1 MRSRERAGSRRL
13 VSRLLRSARGSLLLP
28 GLVRFAL
35 AGLLLPGTAAA
46 SGLLAPAAGPADAAS
61 AGATI
66 AEPLS
71 VPGAQ
76 FSNPAGLAGFRE
88 RAMGSG
94 IGLAYGEGEITADY
108 PAGYHADNEVLVPFL
123 NGSLVVP
130 YERWTFGIC
139 TMGTS
144 GARFDYGARPSL
156 GVNDGFFS
164 ETSMLGLPIAAAFR
178 ATETLW
184 LGAQI
189 IPLYGSTH
197 LRVSREVAE
206 SPGAPVPFRFT
217 TEGFGVQGMVGVTW
231 KPDESWAVG
240 GSIKP
245 PGRVWTEGD
254 TRYGSGKQDV
264 DLEIEAPMEVALG
277 VTRSLWKSWKASYGV
292 RFVDSSVLAR
302 SFLRFEETP
311 SANSPFLHGARDEW
325 RHAIGLSYVLSD
337 EIILLGGFSKANGIV
352 SSKGVSPSSYDSKDI
367 RLSAGA
373 RWRGTRWTIDGAF
386 SYIFAGSRRVS
397 PNDALVFPGRYE
409 SKPAYL
415 LSVML
420 TRTF

>member
-1 MRSRERAGSRRL
+1 MRIGARARSRRL
-13 VSRLLRSARGSLLLP
+13 VGRLLHLARSPFLLT
-28 GLVRFAL
+28 GLARFAL

-46 SGLLAPAAGPADAAS
+46 SGLLVPAAGPADAAA

-94 IGLAYGEGEITADY
+94 IGVAYGRGEITADE

-123 NGSLVVP
+123 NGFLVVP
-130 YERWTFGIC
+130 YGRWTFGIS
-139 TMGTS
+139 TLGTS
-144 GARFDYGARPSL
+144 GARFDYGARPAL

-164 ETSMLGLPIAAAFR
+164 ESSVLGIPVAAAFR

-184 LGAQI
+184 LAAQI

-197 LRVSREVAE
+197 LRFSREVAE
-206 SPGAPVPFRFT
+206 NPGAPTPFRFT
-217 TEGFGVQGMVGVTW
+217 TAGFGVQGMFGVTW
-231 KPDESWAVG
+231 KPDERLAIG
-240 GSIKP
+240 GSVKT

-264 DLEIEAPMEVALG
+264 DLELEAPLEVALG
-277 VTRSLWKSWKASYGV
+277 VTATFWKGWKASYGA
-292 RFVDSSVLAR
+292 RFVDTSVLAR
-302 SFLRFEETP
+302 SFLRFEQTP

-325 RHAIGLSYVLSD
+325 RHALGLSYDVT
-337 EIILLGGFSKANGIV
+337 EATTVLGGFSKANGIV
-352 SSKGVSPSSYDSKDI
+352 SSRGVSPTSYDSRDL
-367 RLSAGA
+367 RLSAGV
-373 RWRGTRWTIDGAF
+373 RWRGSRWTIDGAF
-386 SYIFAGSRRVS
+386 GYVFAGSRRVS
-397 PNDALVFPGRYE
+397 REDALVFPGRYE

-415 LSVML
+415 LCVML

>member
-1 MRSRERAGSRRL
+1 MRSRARAGSRRL
-13 VSRLLRSARGSLLLP
+13 VSCLLHFARGPFLLP
-28 GLVRFAL
+28 GLVWLAL
-35 AGLLLPGTAAA
+35 TGLLLPVTAAA
-46 SGLLAPAAGPADAAS
+46 SGLLVPAAGPADAAS

-76 FSNPAGLAGFRE
+76 FSNPAGLAGFRD

-94 IGLAYGEGEITADY
+94 IGLAYGEGEITADD
-108 PAGYHADNEVLVPFL
+108 PAGYHADNEVLVPFF
-123 NGSLVVP
+123 NGFLAVP
-130 YERWTFGIC
+130 YGRWTFGIS
-139 TMGTS
+139 TLGTS

-178 ATETLW
+178 VSETLW

-197 LRVSREVAE
+197 LRFSREVAE

-217 TEGFGVQGMVGVTW
+217 TAGFGVQGMVGVTW

-254 TRYGSGKQDV
+254 TRFGSGKQDV
-264 DLEIEAPMEVALG
+264 DLEIEAPLEVALG

-311 SANSPFLHGARDEW
+311 SANSPYLHGARDEW
-325 RHAIGLSYVLSD
+325 RHAIGLSYTLSD
-337 EIILLGGFSKANGIV
+337 EVTLLGGLSKANGIV

-367 RLSAGA
+367 RLSAGM
-373 RWRGTRWTIDGAF
+373 RWQGTRWTIDSAF